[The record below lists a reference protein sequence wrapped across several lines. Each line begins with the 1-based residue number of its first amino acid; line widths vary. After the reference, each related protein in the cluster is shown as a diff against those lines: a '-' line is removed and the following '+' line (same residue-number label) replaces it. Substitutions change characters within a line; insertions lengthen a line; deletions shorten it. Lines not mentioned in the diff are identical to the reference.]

1 MLGRKTKRTP
11 AMRLRLLDKDGHSL
25 QTLSPTELKLPE
37 DVVLELSE
45 LYFSDPEPC
54 HIHRAAVH
62 KRAVME
68 LMERCPVG
76 ERVSIAALNPL
87 QQRCFAGTDA
97 AFLCIEE
104 DAP

>member
-1 MLGRKTKRTP
+1 MLGRKTKRAP
-11 AMRLRLLDKDGHSL
+11 AMRLHLLDADGHPL
-25 QTLSPTELKLPE
+25 RTLALAELKLPE

-62 KRAVME
+62 KRAAME
-68 LMERCPVG
+68 LVERCPAG
-76 ERVSIAALNPL
+76 ERVPIASLTAL
-87 QQRCFAGTDA
+87 QQRCFSGEA

>member
-1 MLGRKTKRTP
+1 MLGRKTRRVP
-11 AMRLRLLDKDGHSL
+11 ATLLCLLDAEGRPL
-25 QTLSPTELKLPE
+25 QTLSPAELKLPE

-76 ERVSIAALNPL
+76 ESVPVTALSPI
-87 QQRCFAGTDA
+87 QQRCLAGTGA
-97 AFLCIEE
+97 VFLSIREE
-104 DAP
+104 SP

>member
-1 MLGRKTKRTP
+1 MLGRKTKRAP
-11 AMRLRLLDKDGHSL
+11 AMQLHLLDADGHLL
-25 QTLSPTELKLPE
+25 QTLALAELKLPE

-45 LYFSDPEPC
+45 LYFNDPEPC

-76 ERVSIAALNPL
+76 ESVPVTALTPI
-87 QQRCFAGTDA
+87 QQRCLAGTGA
-97 AFLCIEE
+97 VFLSIREE
-104 DAP
+104 SP

>member
-1 MLGRKTKRTP
+1 MLGRKTKRAP
-11 AMRLRLLDKDGHSL
+11 AMQLHLLDADGHLL
-25 QTLSPTELKLPE
+25 QTLAPAELKLPE

-45 LYFSDPEPC
+45 LYFNDPEPC

-68 LMERCPVG
+68 LMERCSAG
-76 ERVSIAALNPL
+76 ERVPIAALTAI
-87 QQRCFAGTDA
+87 QQRCFSGTGA

-104 DAP
+104 EAP

>member
-1 MLGRKTKRTP
+1 MLGRKTRRAP
-11 AMRLRLLDKDGHSL
+11 SVRLCLLDAEKRPL

-76 ERVSIAALNPL
+76 ESIPVMALSPI
-87 QQRCFAGTDA
+87 QQRWLAGTGA
-97 AFLCIEE
+97 FFLCIREE
-104 DAP
+104 LP

>member
-1 MLGRKTKRTP
+1 MLGRKTKRAP
-11 AMRLRLLDKDGHSL
+11 AMQLHLLDADGHLL
-25 QTLSPTELKLPE
+25 QTLALAELKLPE

-45 LYFSDPEPC
+45 LYFNDPEPC

-68 LMERCPVG
+68 LMERCPAG
-76 ERVSIAALNPL
+76 ERVPIATLTAI
-87 QQRCFAGTDA
+87 QQRCFSGTGA

-104 DAP
+104 EAP